1 MDAGTDRLVNGVLP
15 RLSPGPA
22 VGVLSAL
29 VGLALAL
36 IPASFGLPPDL
47 GPIAGVSVAALG
59 LYAGGGLPE
68 HVTSLLLFTIVMI
81 FALAPP
87 EVMFAG
93 FASTALWLVF
103 GGLIVGAAVQRTG
116 LGRRLAT
123 LAAKRLPAS
132 YRGLIYGVIGLGI
145 ALAFLMPSTMG
156 RIVILIPI
164 ISALAERFGFAPGRP
179 GHAGMVIAAAFGT
192 FLPALAILPANLPNT
207 VLIGAME
214 TLYGISP
221 AYGPYLLWQF
231 PILGVLKAIL
241 IAEVTLRC
249 LPDRPEPPSDDDANG
264 AWTGPEIRLMIVLL
278 GSLGLWV
285 SDVWHGISPGWV
297 ALLAGSVVLFP
308 PTRILPAEAFRSDVN
323 FASFF
328 YVAGILGLGSLI
340 AESGL
345 GELVAGALFAH
356 LPLGP
361 GQPALDVALLS
372 AAGSIIGLLVTQPG
386 IPAVLSP
393 LAQHLAEQTGLPLMV
408 VLMSQ
413 VAAWSAMFLPY
424 QSPPLIVGL
433 RIGKVPLAPAI
444 RVCLI
449 QAVVTVLV
457 LWPLHLLWWWL
468 LGVIG

>member
-1 MDAGTDRLVNGVLP
+1 MLP
-15 RLSPGPA
+15 RLSAGQA
-22 VGVLSAL
+22 VGALTAVLGVAFAVL
-29 VGLALAL
+29 
-36 IPASFGLPPDL
+36 PASFNLPPSL
-47 GPIAGVSVAALG
+47 GPIAGVALAALG

-68 HVTSLLLFTIVMI
+68 HVTSLLLFTVVMV
-81 FALAPP
+81 FGLAPA
-87 EVMFAG
+87 ETMFAG

-116 LGRRLAT
+116 LGRRLAI
-123 LAAKRLPAS
+123 LAAKRLPTS

-145 ALAFLMPSTMG
+145 GLAFLMPSTMG

-164 ISALAERFGFAPGRP
+164 IAALAERFGFEPGRP
-179 GHAGMVIAAAFGT
+179 GHAGMVIAASFGT

-221 AYGPYLLWQF
+221 AYGPYFLLQF
-231 PILGVLKAIL
+231 PVLGFLKAIV

-249 LPDRPEPPSDDDANG
+249 LPDVPEPLPEGDGNG
-264 AWTGPEIRLMIVLL
+264 RWTGPETRLLIVLL

-285 SDVWHGISPGWV
+285 TDVWHGISPGWV
-297 ALLAGSVVLFP
+297 ALMAGSIVLFP
-308 PTRILPAEAFRSDVN
+308 PTRILPPEAFRSDVN
-323 FASFF
+323 FTSFF

-345 GELVAGALFAH
+345 GELVAGRLFAH

-361 GQPALDVALLS
+361 GQPAWDVLLLS
-372 AAGSIIGLLVTQPG
+372 AAGSVIGLMATQPG
-386 IPAVLSP
+386 IPAILSP
-393 LAQHLAEQTGLPLMV
+393 LAQHLADQTGLPLMV

-433 RIGKVPLAPAI
+433 RIGNVPMASAI

-449 QAVVTVLV
+449 QAVITVVV
-457 LWPLHLLWWWL
+457 LWPLHVVWWRI
-468 LGVIG
+468 IGFIG